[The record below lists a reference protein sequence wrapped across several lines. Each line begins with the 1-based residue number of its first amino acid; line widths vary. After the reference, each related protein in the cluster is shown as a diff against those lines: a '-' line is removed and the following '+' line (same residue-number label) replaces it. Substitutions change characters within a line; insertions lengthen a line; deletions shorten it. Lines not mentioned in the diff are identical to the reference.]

1 MTSDPREVM
10 SQVVDQEA
18 SWWQAVADDDLLGEA
33 LAISEAEQQRGRL
46 IDRLGTALGTP
57 VVITLPG
64 ETVRGIVREI
74 GADLVVLSSEMMST
88 VVSLPHVISIEGLPG
103 CLRAEFR
110 ERCRVTPTW
119 SSVLRQ
125 RADDV
130 SWRLILVDDTCI
142 LGRVEVVGSDHVDL
156 RATDGA
162 LRTVPFTAIRA
173 AISTR

>member
-46 IDRLGTALGTP
+46 IDRLETALGTP
-57 VVITLPG
+57 VIIALPG

-74 GADLVVLSSEMMST
+74 GADLVVLGSEMMST
-88 VVSLPHVISIEGLPG
+88 FVSIPHVISIEGLPG
-103 CLRAEFR
+103 CLRAELNDQH
-110 ERCRVTPTW
+110 RVTLTW

-125 RADDV
+125 RINDV
-130 SWRLILVDDTCI
+130 SWRLSLVDDTCI
-142 LGRVEVVGSDHVDL
+142 RGCVEVVGSDHVDL

-162 LRTVPFTAIRA
+162 MRTVPFTAIRA
-173 AISTR
+173 AISSR